1 MGADIYRAKY
11 KYVFGPITQEHLEL
25 IEDNIY
31 CSDDGTYELC
41 REKYEELKQ
50 KFNKNTDLKDLFR
63 AFDKEISK
71 GKGHFSFRV
80 FV

>member
-11 KYVFGPITQEHLEL
+11 KYVFGPITEEQFEF

-31 CSDDGTYELC
+31 CSDDGTYELSH
-41 REKYEELKQ
+41 EKYKELKQ
-50 KFNKNTDLKDLFR
+50 KFSNSSGLKELFR
-63 AFDKEISK
+63 AFDEEISR

>member
-11 KYVFGPITQEHLEL
+11 KYVFGPISQEQFEF

-31 CSDDGTYELC
+31 CSDDGTYELSH
-41 REKYEELKQ
+41 EKYKELKQ
-50 KFNKNTDLKDLFR
+50 KFSNSHDLKDLFH
-63 AFDKEISK
+63 AFDKEIRK
-71 GKGHFSFRV
+71 GNGHFSFRV

>member
-11 KYVFGPITQEHLEL
+11 KYVFGPITQEQFEF

-31 CSDDGTYELC
+31 RSDDGTYELSH
-41 REKYEELKQ
+41 EKYKELKQ
-50 KFNKNTDLKDLFR
+50 KFRNSNDLKDLLR
-63 AFDKEISK
+63 AFDRETSK

>member
-11 KYVFGPITQEHLEL
+11 KYVFGPITEEQFEF

-31 CSDDGTYELC
+31 RSDDCTYELSY
-41 REKYEELKQ
+41 EKYNELIQ
-50 KFNKNTDLKDLFR
+50 KFSNSHDLKDLFH
-63 AFDKEISK
+63 AFDKEIRK
-71 GKGHFSFRV
+71 GNGHFSFRV

>member
-11 KYVFGPITQEHLEL
+11 KYVFGPISQEQFEF

-31 CSDDGTYELC
+31 RSDDGTYELSKEDHE
-41 REKYEELKQ
+41 RLKQIYNDRAELKTL
-50 KFNKNTDLKDLFR
+50 FNSFNR
-63 AFDKEISK
+63 EIEK

-80 FV
+80 FI